1 MKLVFTPEQDELRA
15 SVRRFLV
22 AKSPIAAVR
31 ELMADEAGYDP
42 SVWKLMA
49 EQLGLQ
55 GLAIPERFGG
65 SGSSF
70 VELAI
75 VLEEAGRALL
85 AAPYFSSAVLA
96 AYAILDSGDEAAAA
110 DLLPGIADGS
120 RVATLAFTEE
130 SGRWELDALSM
141 TAEADGDGDG
151 WTLTGAKSYVLDGH
165 VADLLLVAA
174 LTPAGPDAASAEKG
188 SSAEPDAAS
197 GEKRASAGLSL
208 FAVDATAPGLTRAAL
223 PTVDMTRRL
232 ARVAFDHTP
241 ARLVGTAGGA
251 SASLARTLDKAAL
264 ALAAENV
271 GGAQRALDMAVE
283 YAKVRQQFDRPIG
296 SFQAIKHKA
305 SEMLLRLESAR
316 AAAYFGAW
324 SVADDS
330 DEVPV
335 VASLAKA
342 YSGDAYLYIAGENI
356 QIHGGVGFTWE
367 HDAHLYFKRA
377 ASGQQFLG
385 DGTLHRER
393 LLERIGV

>member
-1 MKLVFTPEQDELRA
+1 MKLVFTPEQEELRQ

-22 AKSPIAAVR
+22 AKSPMTAVR
-31 ELMADEAGYDP
+31 ELMVDEAGYDTA
-42 SVWKLMA
+42 VWKQMA
-49 EQLGLQ
+49 EQLGVQ

-65 SGSSF
+65 GGFTF

-85 AAPYFSSAVLA
+85 VAPYLSSAVIA
-96 AYAILDSGDEAAAA
+96 TYAILDSGDEAAAA

-120 RVATLAFTEE
+120 RIGTLAFTED
-130 SGRWELDALSM
+130 SGRWDLDALTM
-141 TAEADGDGDG
+141 QAEPDGDR
-151 WTLTGAKSYVLDGH
+151 WLLSGAKSYVLDGH
-165 VADLLLVAA
+165 IADLLLVAA
-174 LTPAGPDAASAEKG
+174 LTPG
-188 SSAEPDAAS
+188 
-197 GEKRASAGLSL
+197 GLSL
-208 FAVDATAPGLTRAAL
+208 FAVDGTASGVTRTAL
-223 PTVDMTRRL
+223 PTVDLTRKL
-232 ARVAFDHTP
+232 ARVTFDATP
-241 ARLVGTAGGA
+241 ARLVGVADGA
-251 SASLARTLDKAAL
+251 AAALARTLDKAAL
-264 ALAAENV
+264 ALAAEQV
-271 GGAQRALDMAVE
+271 GAAQRALDMAVE
-283 YAKVRQQFDRPIG
+283 YAKVRQQFGVPIG

-324 SVADDS
+324 SVADES

-342 YSGDAYLYIAGENI
+342 YAGDAFFHIAGENI

-377 ASGQQFLG
+377 AFGQQFLG

>member
-31 ELMADEAGYDP
+31 ELMTDEAGYDP
-42 SVWKLMA
+42 SVWKQMA

-65 SGSSF
+65 SGFSF

-85 AAPYFSSAVLA
+85 SAPYFSSAVLA
-96 AYAILDSGDEAAAA
+96 AYAILDSGDEPAAA

-120 RVATLAFTEE
+120 RIATLAFTEE

-141 TAEADGDGDG
+141 TAEGDGDG
-151 WTLTGAKSYVLDGH
+151 WTLTGVKSYVLDGH

-174 LTPAGPDAASAEKG
+174 LTPAG
-188 SSAEPDAAS
+188 
-197 GEKRASAGLSL
+197 LSL
-208 FAVDATAPGLTRAAL
+208 FAVDSTASGLTRTAL
-223 PTVDMTRRL
+223 PTVDVTRRL
-232 ARVAFDHTP
+232 ARVSFDRTP
-241 ARLVGTAGGA
+241 ARLVGVAGGA

-324 SVADDS
+324 AVADDS

-342 YSGDAYLYIAGENI
+342 YSADAYLYIAGENI

-377 ASGQQFLG
+377 ASAQQFLG

-393 LLERIGV
+393 LLDRIGI